1 MGSRAAVAK
10 LTRRLFEPAEHIGCL
25 ALIKYPHFS
34 LYSVPMA
41 KKTNNSRK
49 TPARSRGQ
57 TARKKSPARKKP
69 VKGRR
74 WFSWSF
80 VAKVSGVLLV
90 IAAAGLAYLDAMV
103 RQRFDAHAWQLP
115 ARVYARPVELYEG
128 RVLSREDMLKLLDLM
143 RYRRDAR
150 ASTPGSFSAQGNSLL
165 IHTRGFRDSDGGERP
180 KRIRLSLSGGE
191 IRSLQAGGEGL
202 ARLEP
207 LQIGSIHPQHAEDR
221 VLVPLDEVP
230 PLLVDMLIAT
240 EDQSFY
246 EHHGISLRGLARAML
261 ANLKAGRLVQGGST
275 LTQQLVKNFW
285 LTSDRTLSRKLLEM
299 PMALLL
305 ELHYSKQQ
313 ILEAYLNEVYL
324 GQDGARAIHGM
335 GLGAQFLFG
344 RPLQELEPHQLA
356 TLVALLKGPSWY
368 DPRRRPERAMERRN
382 TVLSV
387 ALEQGALSQ
396 ADYDKY
402 SARPLEVVPRGA
414 SALYAFP
421 AFIDLVRR
429 QLARDYPPEV
439 LSDEGLNIH
448 STLDVLAQLAA
459 EGALREHLDNR
470 DPKQDKKLNGAVV
483 VVAPAQ
489 GDVLALV
496 SNRNSREAGFNR
508 ALDAQRPMGSLA
520 KPAVILAA
528 VQQPKTWSLATLVE
542 DGPIQVAMPNGDL
555 WEPQNFDKQAR
566 GAMPMADVLAQSRNQ
581 ATARLGLDVGLDKVA
596 GTMETLGVTRNVPR
610 YPSILLG
617 SLALTPFEVA
627 MMYQPLATGGFSTR
641 LRSITDVLDK
651 EGEPLAR

>member
-1 MGSRAAVAK
+1 
-10 LTRRLFEPAEHIGCL
+10 
-25 ALIKYPHFS
+25 
-34 LYSVPMA
+34 MA
-41 KKTNNSRK
+41 KKTNK

-57 TARKKSPARKKP
+57 AQRKKSPSRKKSAAP
-69 VKGRR
+69 RRR
-74 WFSWSF
+74 WFSWAF
-80 VAKVSGVLLV
+80 VAKLSLVLLV
-90 IAAAGLAYLDAMV
+90 IGAAGLAYLDAMV
-103 RQRFDAHAWQLP
+103 RERFDSHVWQLP

-143 RYRRDAR
+143 RYRRDAV
-150 ASTPGSFSAQGNSLL
+150 ASTPGSFAVQGSSLL
-165 IHTRGFRDSDGGERP
+165 IHTRGFKDSDGGETP
-180 KRIRLSLSGGE
+180 KRIRISLSGGQ
-191 IRSLQAGGEGL
+191 IRNLDAGGDGL

-221 VLVPLDEVP
+221 VLVPLEKVP
-230 PLLVDMLIAT
+230 PLLVDMLVAT

-246 EHHGISLRGLARAML
+246 EHHGISLRGLARAMV
-261 ANLKAGRLVQGGST
+261 ANVKAGGLVQGGST

-285 LTSDRTLSRKLLEM
+285 LTSERTLSRKLLEM
-299 PMALLL
+299 PMAILL
-305 ELHYSKQQ
+305 ELHYSKQE

-344 RPLQELEPHQLA
+344 RPLEELEPHQLA

-382 TVLSV
+382 TVLRV
-387 ALEQGALSQ
+387 AMEEGALSK
-396 ADYDKY
+396 ADFDKY

-448 STLDVLAQLAA
+448 STLDVLAQLAS
-459 EGALREHLDNR
+459 EGALQEHLNNR
-470 DPKQDKKLNGAVV
+470 DPGEKQKLNGAVV

-520 KPAVILAA
+520 KPAVVLAA
-528 VQQPKTWSLATLVE
+528 VREPKQWSLASLVE
-542 DGPIQVAMPNGDL
+542 DGPIQVKLPNGDV
-555 WEPQNFDKQAR
+555 WAPQNFDKQAH
-566 GAMPMADVLAQSRNQ
+566 GAMPMVDVLAQSRNQ

-596 GTMETLGVTRNVPR
+596 KTMETLGVTRKVPQ

-627 MMYQPLATGGFSTR
+627 MMYQPLATGG
-641 LRSITDVLDK
+641 
-651 EGEPLAR
+651 